1 MNVKHGYLFNCPTQK
16 VKVRSSLFPLCYKE
30 DLWPTMAAVVF
41 ASKLDS
47 IFDNRFRQIFPKES
61 EESGIQATAK
71 VEKRKER
78 VSQKKQTL
86 GIILSLLLF
95 LFFPSISF

>member
-16 VKVRSSLFPLCYKE
+16 VKEAISDLQHMIKRADRMLCYKE

-47 IFDNRFRQIFPKES
+47 IFDNI
-61 EESGIQATAK
+61 
-71 VEKRKER
+71 
-78 VSQKKQTL
+78 
-86 GIILSLLLF
+86 
-95 LFFPSISF
+95 